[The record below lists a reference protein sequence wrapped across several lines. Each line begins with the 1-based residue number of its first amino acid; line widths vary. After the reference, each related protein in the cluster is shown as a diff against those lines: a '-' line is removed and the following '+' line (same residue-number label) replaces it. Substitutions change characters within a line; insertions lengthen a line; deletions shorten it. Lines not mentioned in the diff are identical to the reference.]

1 MEKMKKMKKMKK
13 ILLAVICSVLTS
25 FGAAASDTWVV
36 NSDGDT
42 IWYKFNEEKKTASVT
57 FNRGYAGSI
66 SIPEEVTYN
75 GKKYRVT
82 TIGIYAF
89 EGCKG
94 LTSVAIP
101 KSVKAIGEGAFE
113 RCYGLA
119 SVTIPSSVTVIG
131 PTAFYLCTGLTSV
144 TIPSS
149 VTTIGTWAFS
159 FCDKLEKID
168 VEKGNSNYSS
178 ENGVLFDASKKT
190 LVRCPGGIKGE
201 YIIPKGVTAI
211 EESAFLGCT
220 GLTSVSIPKSVTTI
234 GESAFAD
241 CTGLA
246 CVTILNPMPPSIKG
260 YFIYGVSRNIPLY
273 VPAESVEKY
282 KAAEGWSKFK
292 NIKAIP
298 AK

>member
-1 MEKMKKMKKMKK
+1 MNLKIKKMKK
-13 ILLAVICSVLTS
+13 LLFLTICSVLTS
-25 FGAAASDTWVV
+25 FGAAASDKVWNV

-119 SVTIPSSVTVIG
+119 SVTIPSSVTVI
-131 PTAFYLCTGLTSV
+131 
-144 TIPSS
+144 
-149 VTTIGTWAFS
+149 
-159 FCDKLEKID
+159 
-168 VEKGNSNYSS
+168 
-178 ENGVLFDASKKT
+178 
-190 LVRCPGGIKGE
+190 
-201 YIIPKGVTAI
+201 
-211 EESAFLGCT
+211 
-220 GLTSVSIPKSVTTI
+220 
-234 GESAFAD
+234 
-241 CTGLA
+241 
-246 CVTILNPMPPSIKG
+246 
-260 YFIYGVSRNIPLY
+260 
-273 VPAESVEKY
+273 
-282 KAAEGWSKFK
+282 
-292 NIKAIP
+292 
-298 AK
+298 

>member
-1 MEKMKKMKKMKK
+1 M
-13 ILLAVICSVLTS
+13 
-25 FGAAASDTWVV
+25 
-36 NSDGDT
+36 
-42 IWYKFNEEKKTASVT
+42 
-57 FNRGYAGSI
+57 
-66 SIPEEVTYN
+66 TYN

-149 VTTIGTWAFS
+149 VSTIGTWAFS

-211 EESAFLGCT
+211 EKSAFLGCT

-282 KAAEGWSKFK
+282 KAAEG
-292 NIKAIP
+292 
-298 AK
+298 